1 MALHIRRVVTGHDH
15 QGRAIVRVDEI
26 CRNLISRRPRHQSCV
41 IWATSTL
48 PADNSDDADGA
59 AREVN
64 TTQPNGTVFRIVE
77 YQPGVAAR
85 VHRTESIDYAVVLSG
100 EIDMQLDGSE
110 VHLRAGDVLVQRGTI
125 HNWVNRGTQPCVI
138 AFVLIAAQ
146 PVERDGKE
154 LRALG

>member
-1 MALHIRRVVTGHDH
+1 MALHIRRVVTGHDD

-26 CRNLISRRPRHQSCV
+26 CRNVISRRSRHQSCV
-41 IWATSTL
+41 IWSTGTL

-59 AREVN
+59 AREVG

-125 HNWVNRGTQPCVI
+125 HNWVNRGTQPCMI
-138 AFVLIAAQ
+138 AFVLVAAQ
-146 PVERDGKE
+146 PVARDGKE

>member
-1 MALHIRRVVTGHDH
+1 MNIRRVVTGHDH
-15 QGRAIVRVDEI
+15 EGRAIVRVDEI
-26 CRNLISRRPRHQSCV
+26 CRNVISRRPRHQSCV
-41 IWATSTL
+41 IWSTGTL
-48 PADNSDDADGA
+48 PADNSDDANGA
-59 AREVN
+59 AREVG

-125 HNWVNRGTQPCVI
+125 HNWVNRGTQPCMI
-138 AFVLIAAQ
+138 AFVLVAAQ

>member
-1 MALHIRRVVTGHDH
+1 MALQIRRVVTGHDN

-26 CRNLISRRPRHQSCV
+26 CRNVISRRPRHQSCV
-41 IWATSTL
+41 IWSTGTL

-59 AREVN
+59 ARELG

-85 VHRTESIDYAVVLSG
+85 VHRTESIDYAVVLAG

-138 AFVLIAAQ
+138 AFVLVAAQ

>member
-1 MALHIRRVVTGHDH
+1 MALHIRRVVTGHDD

-26 CRNLISRRPRHQSCV
+26 CRNVISRRPRHQSCV
-41 IWATSTL
+41 IWSTGTL

-59 AREVN
+59 AREVG

-125 HNWVNRGTQPCVI
+125 HNWVNRGTQPCMI
-138 AFVLIAAQ
+138 AFVLVAAQ

>member
-1 MALHIRRVVTGHDH
+1 MKIRRVVTGHDK

-26 CRNLISRRPRHQSCV
+26 CRNVISRRPRHQSCV
-41 IWATSTL
+41 IWSTGTL
-48 PADNSDDADGA
+48 PADNSDDGNGA
-59 AREVN
+59 AREVG

-110 VHLRAGDVLVQRGTI
+110 VHLRVGDVLVQRGTL

-138 AFVLIAAQ
+138 AFVLVAAQ